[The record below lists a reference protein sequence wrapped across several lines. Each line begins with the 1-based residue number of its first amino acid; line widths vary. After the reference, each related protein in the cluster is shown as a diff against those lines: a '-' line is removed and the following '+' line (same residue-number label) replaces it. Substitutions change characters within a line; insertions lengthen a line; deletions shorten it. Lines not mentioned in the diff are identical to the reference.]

1 MRCNSVI
8 FGCETHS
15 LTDWEKGFFSEIN
28 PYGFILFARNCN
40 TPEQIKNLISEL
52 RELSGRDDLPVLVD
66 QEGGRVA
73 RLRPPHWRRTPPAAI
88 FGQLYEV
95 SPEKG
100 LRAAYLNSCLISQE
114 LNSLGFTA
122 DCAPVLDLTIP
133 GAHEIVG
140 DRSYGATPEQ
150 VAAIGRSVSQG
161 FLDSGI
167 MPVIK
172 HLPGH
177 GRAMVDSHKELPRV
191 DTPKSD
197 LSSSDFEAFRL
208 MNDAPWGMTA
218 HVIYEDIDPDNI
230 ATVSEKVIQ
239 KIIRGEIGF
248 KGILLS
254 DDLSM
259 KAMHGTYEERARTS
273 LQSGCDLALHC
284 NGDQIEMQAVAK
296 GLIKIHES
304 KHTQLEKTWS
314 MRKVSSLD
322 WDDTL
327 AELTTLISPYW
338 PEA

>member
-1 MRCNSVI
+1 MGCNSVI
-8 FGCETHS
+8 FGCEAYS

-28 PYGFILFARNCN
+28 PYGFILFARNCD
-40 TPEQIKNLISEL
+40 TPEQIRNLISEL
-52 RELSGRDDLPVLVD
+52 RDLSGRDDLPVLVD

-73 RLRPPHWRRTPPAAI
+73 RLRPPHWRRTPPAAV
-88 FGQLYEV
+88 FGKLYEV
-95 SPEKG
+95 NPEKA
-100 LRAAYLNSCLISQE
+100 LRAAYLNSCLISHE
-114 LNSLGFTA
+114 LTDLGFTV

-150 VAAIGRSVSQG
+150 VAAIGRVVSEG
-161 FLDSGI
+161 FLDSGV
-167 MPVIK
+167 MPVVK

-191 DTPKSD
+191 DTQKSE
-197 LSSSDFEAFRL
+197 LTSSDFEAFRL

-218 HVIYEDIDPDNI
+218 HVIYQDIDPDNI

-239 KIIRGEIGF
+239 EIIRGEIGF
-248 KGILLS
+248 EGILLS

-259 KAMHGTYEERARTS
+259 KAMHGTYEERARTA

-284 NGDQIEMQAVAK
+284 NGDQVEMQAVAK
-296 GLIKIHES
+296 GLTSIDNAKSVRLES
-304 KHTQLEKTWS
+304 TWNLRKTTEI
-314 MRKVSSLD
+314 D
-322 WDDTL
+322 WDDAL

-338 PEA
+338 PET